1 MLIANNF
8 SIIQYL
14 EKVSKKLKI
23 PEKEIIKCS
32 QAIIQTAA
40 GFKTENIMSKKYLLK
55 SSKIIAYNYIYL
67 GKKDFNHASKL

>member
-32 QAIIQTAA
+32 QAKTAA

-67 GKKDFNHASKL
+67 GKKDFNHASKS